1 MGVTAARK
9 VAQRGGRNGRDR
21 RADAAHAQADMAMG
35 RGGAARARGA
45 WCLPCMHAHAR
56 LRGRPPHAAS
66 WKPVAAGGADSADV
80 TPPAPHTP
88 SRASLQGVTHVT
100 CALWVLWRGT
110 ARRLRRA
117 GALRL
122 AARPRRRATGAGT
135 PLPSCCAGGLGPEDP
150 ARSTAALCA
159 SHHQCPTRQRSG
171 RLLPAHPPPL
181 PPGPAARG
189 RTLHKHGA
197 AVTPPRQPG
206 FLSPLPHCPSFPPP
220 TPPAVLP
227 PPPKHNGSLRWR
239 LLHLACC
246 QARLA
251 P

>member
-9 VAQRGGRNGRDR
+9 NEAGGTGGTDARTLPTLRQTWRWDEAGRHVR
-21 RADAAHAQADMAMG
+21 VG
-35 RGGAARARGA
+35 RGACPACTRTRASADVRRMQLAGSPWPLAELTVLTSRRRLPTPRHVHHCRESRTSHVRSGSCGAARRGGCA
-45 WCLPCMHAHAR
+45 EPAHLGL
-56 LRGRPPHAAS
+56 LRGPAVGPRGPARRCPRAVPVVSDRKIPLAAQRRCAPVTTSAPPASAPGGCSPRTRPP
-66 WKPVAAGGADSADV
+66 
-80 TPPAPHTP
+80 
-88 SRASLQGVTHVT
+88 
-100 CALWVLWRGT
+100 
-110 ARRLRRA
+110 
-117 GALRL
+117 
-122 AARPRRRATGAGT
+122 
-135 PLPSCCAGGLGPEDP
+135 
-150 ARSTAALCA
+150 
-159 SHHQCPTRQRSG
+159 
-171 RLLPAHPPPL
+171 
-181 PPGPAARG
+181 PPGPAACG
-189 RTLHKHGA
+189 RMLHKHGA